1 MSNRSNIEPSQIEGL
16 SNADHAQRIYEDIER
31 LRQSSLVPKKLVVS
45 GHIYNIEDGTIAEVI
60 APTPLAAA

>member
-1 MSNRSNIEPSQIEGL
+1 MSNV
-16 SNADHAQRIYEDIER
+16 DHAQRIHEDVER

-60 APTPLAAA
+60 APAPLATA